1 VSYKY
6 LISQSNI
13 LTLVHVYRPH
23 VMLLLNLRVVL
34 SIVVSIGCCSALNVL
49 QVTGDHLKIYMNI
62 VG

>member
-13 LTLVHVYRPH
+13 LNSVHVYRPH

-34 SIVVSIGCCSALNVL
+34 SIEYSCEYWLSLSFERIA
-49 QVTGDHLKIYMNI
+49 GDW
-62 VG
+62 